1 MVIITSGSLLNC
13 VVIENQLAP
22 HIVLCQHPIPM
33 NKKFIHHG
41 CQITIDGTRAV
52 VRMPNES
59 QVEIHLK
66 FTGDHDKMEDF
77 IKDYI
82 DLNLAEKTTV

>member
-1 MVIITSGSLLNC
+1 
-13 VVIENQLAP
+13 
-22 HIVLCQHPIPM
+22 M
-33 NKKFIHHG
+33 NKKFIHLG

-82 DLNLAEKTTV
+82 DLNLAEKQTTV

>member
-1 MVIITSGSLLNC
+1 
-13 VVIENQLAP
+13 
-22 HIVLCQHPIPM
+22 M
-33 NKKFIHHG
+33 NKIIHLG
-41 CQITIDGTRAV
+41 CEVTIDGTRAV

-59 QVEIHLK
+59 QVVLYLR

-82 DLNLAEKTTV
+82 DLNLSETLTTV